1 MERLKTLF
9 ILKLALVFTTTAF
22 AAGPNT
28 TNTLTYQGR
37 ILKADGAPLEFH
49 NVSFLFEI
57 TNPTGSCVIY
67 REQVNGI
74 NMTGSQGVFDVPIGS
89 GTKLYP
95 ADPLFKMLDSFNNNG
110 NFTCDGG
117 VTFTPQSDSIRV
129 LKVQFYDGVGWNAIS
144 PSSEIR
150 SVPFAGFAMSAEKLG
165 SNSASDF
172 VLKSSVPTCTPG
184 QVLFSNGTT
193 LSCVTDAGGAGFV
206 SSVIGSGPITVS
218 GTSTVT
224 VSATVGTTA
233 GTLAAGDD
241 SRFTDSRPPTG
252 AAGGDL
258 SGTYPSPTVAAN
270 SITTAKILDGTILG
284 SDLNFSGVNTATSG
298 IAIVD
303 ATGKFNSFA
312 CGTAGHIATWTV
324 AGWSCQAP
332 APLSNTSVS
341 AGSYGSATQVGTFTV
356 DAQGRLTAAGNMT
369 VTPAWS
375 SITGT
380 PTTLAGYGIT
390 DAQSSSLANG
400 KIFVG
405 NASNIATGVSVSG
418 DATLSNTGVLTL
430 TSSGVTAGTYSK
442 VTVDAKGRVT
452 TGTNI
457 AGSDVTT
464 ALGFTPLNKAGDVMS
479 GLLGLNGVTADPAGL
494 VGADKGKMWYR
505 TDTNEVK
512 YWNGSAAIALGVAGS
527 GLTSL
532 GGQSGSSQTFA
543 TGSTGTA
550 PNFSSASNVHTLNIP
565 MASSAGTTAG
575 LISKTE
581 YDNFNTKQAAG
592 NYLTALTGDVTATGP
607 GSVASTIAANAVT
620 SAKIQDGTIIGAD
633 MDFSGVNLSTSGIV
647 IKDNAGKFF
656 NFACGVAGQIATWT
670 AGGWSCQ
677 APAGLSNTSVTAG
690 SYGSATQVGTF
701 TVDAQGRLTA
711 AANVTVTPA
720 WSSIT
725 GTPTT
730 LAGYGI
736 TDSQSSTLA
745 NGKILVGNASNV
757 ATAVTM
763 SGDATL
769 ANTGALTL
777 ASSGVTAG
785 TYSKV
790 TVDAKG
796 RVTTGANIASG
807 DVTTA
812 LGFTPLNKAGDV
824 MAGLLGLNGV
834 SADPAGLVG
843 ADKGK
848 IWYRTDTNEI
858 RYWNGSSAVAL
869 GVAGSGLTSLGGQ
882 SGSSQTFATGTSGT
896 APAFSSASNTHTLN
910 IPMASSAGTTAGL
923 ISKSDYDNFNTK
935 QAAGNYLTAL
945 TGDITATGPGSV
957 AATIAANAVT
967 SGKILDGTIVS
978 ADMDFTG
985 VNVATSGVVIKDNT
999 GKFFNFACSTAG
1011 HVATWTVA
1019 GWACQAPAASSLAS
1033 GNIFVGNASNVATSV
1048 AMSGDA
1054 TISNTGAVTLATV
1067 GVAKGGTGTTS
1078 LTAGSLLVG
1087 NGTSAVTGLAGG
1099 ATGNVI
1105 YATSATA
1112 WTSGTPNAAGLV
1124 DLTSAQTISGLKT
1137 FQPSAAANKGLI
1149 VKGAASQTAN
1159 LTEWQNSTAT
1169 VLASVDSTGKFVMPS
1184 LQITGGSP
1192 GAGKVLTS
1200 DASGNATWGAAGGSG
1215 TVTNIATGTGLS
1227 GGPITSTGTIS
1238 LANTAVTAGS
1248 YGSAT
1253 QVGTFTVDAQGR
1265 LTAASNAT
1273 VTPAWSS
1280 ITSKPTTLSGFG
1292 ITDAVMVGGQSGAFS
1307 LGTTNSA
1314 ALSVMTNNT
1323 TRLTIDSA
1331 GNVGIGTASPASALH
1346 VVGDIQFTGTITDI
1360 SDRRLKT
1367 RIQPITSGLS
1377 TVRKISV
1384 YSYVMKDDPNERTEF
1399 GVMAQDMLNII
1410 PELVKNVDVDGKY
1423 YGVNYIGL
1431 IPWSIKAI
1439 QEVDSQVQTQ
1449 EERSV
1454 KVSRELASI
1463 RQENKELQSAVKK
1476 LADKNKSLE
1485 EKLAKILERLERKSQ

>member
-1 MERLKTLF
+1 MERKKSLL
-9 ILKLALVFTTTAF
+9 ILILAWISTTPVLAV
-22 AAGPNT
+22 GPNT

-37 ILKADGAPLEFH
+37 ILKSDGTPLEYH

-57 TNPTGSCVIY
+57 TNPSGSCVIY
-67 REQVNGI
+67 REQVNGV
-74 NMTGSQGVFDVPIGS
+74 NMTNSHGVFDVPIGS

-95 ADPLFKMLDSFNNNG
+95 TDPLFKMVDAFNNSG

-117 VTFTPQSDSIRV
+117 VAFTPQADSIRL
-129 LKVQFYDGVGWNAIS
+129 LKVQFYDGNGWNPIS

-150 SVPFAGFAMSAEKLG
+150 SVPFAAFAMSAEKLG
-165 SNSASDF
+165 NNSPADF
-172 VLKSSVPTCTPG
+172 VLKSSVPTCSPG
-184 QVLFSNGTT
+184 QVLFSNGST
-193 LSCVTDAGGAGFV
+193 LSCVTDAGGSGFV

-224 VSATVGTTA
+224 VGANIGTTA

-241 SRFTDSRPPTG
+241 SRFTNSRPPNG

-258 SGTYPSPTVAAN
+258 SGTYPAPTVAAN
-270 SITTAKILDGTILG
+270 AITSAKILDGTILG
-284 SDLNFSGVNTATSG
+284 SDLNFTGVNSGTSS

-303 ATGKFNSFA
+303 STGKFSNFA
-312 CGTAGHIATWTV
+312 CSTAGHVATWTV
-324 AGWSCQAP
+324 AGWACQAP
-332 APLSNTSVS
+332 APSGVTSVNTGTGLSGGPITGSGTISLANTSVTS
-341 AGSYGSATQVGTFTV
+341 GTYGSATQVGTFTV
-356 DAQGRLTAAGNMT
+356 DAQGRLTNAAN
-369 VTPAWS
+369 VAIAPPWS
-375 SITGT
+375 AITST

-405 NASNIATGVSVSG
+405 NASNVATAVTVSG
-418 DATLSNTGVLTL
+418 DASLTNAGVLSL
-430 TSSGVTAGTYSK
+430 AASGVTAGTYSK
-442 VTVDAKGRVT
+442 VTVDTKGRVT
-452 TGTNI
+452 
-457 AGSDVTT
+457 AGSNLATGDITT

-479 GLLGLNGVTADPAGL
+479 GLLGLNGVTSDPAGL
-494 VGADKGKMWYR
+494 TGADKGKMWYR
-505 TDTNEVK
+505 TDTNEIK
-512 YWNGSAAIALGVAGS
+512 FWNGSSSVALGISGA

-543 TGSTGTA
+543 TGTAGTA
-550 PNFSSASNVHTLNIP
+550 PAFNSSSNVHTLNIP

-575 LISKTE
+575 LISKTDYDNFNTKQAAGNYLTALSGDVTATGPGSVAATIAANAVTSAKILDGTIVGADMDFTGVNVSTSGIVIKDNAGKFFNFACGVAGQIATWTASGWACQAPAASSLANGNIFVGNASNVATAVTMSGDATLANTGAITLASSGVSAGTYSKVTVDAKGRVTAGANIANSDVTTALGYTPLNKAGDVMAGLLGLNGVTADPAGLTAADKGKIWYRTDTNE
-581 YDNFNTKQAAG
+581 IKFWNGSAAVALGVSGAGLTSLGGQSGSTQTFAIGTAGTAPAFNSASNTHTLNIPMASSAGTTAGLISKTDYDNFNTKQAAG

-620 SAKIQDGTIIGAD
+620 SAKI
-633 MDFSGVNLSTSGIV
+633 
-647 IKDNAGKFF
+647 
-656 NFACGVAGQIATWT
+656 
-670 AGGWSCQ
+670 
-677 APAGLSNTSVTAG
+677 
-690 SYGSATQVGTF
+690 
-701 TVDAQGRLTA
+701 
-711 AANVTVTPA
+711 
-720 WSSIT
+720 
-725 GTPTT
+725 
-730 LAGYGI
+730 
-736 TDSQSSTLA
+736 
-745 NGKILVGNASNV
+745 
-757 ATAVTM
+757 
-763 SGDATL
+763 
-769 ANTGALTL
+769 
-777 ASSGVTAG
+777 
-785 TYSKV
+785 
-790 TVDAKG
+790 
-796 RVTTGANIASG
+796 
-807 DVTTA
+807 
-812 LGFTPLNKAGDV
+812 
-824 MAGLLGLNGV
+824 
-834 SADPAGLVG
+834 
-843 ADKGK
+843 
-848 IWYRTDTNEI
+848 
-858 RYWNGSSAVAL
+858 
-869 GVAGSGLTSLGGQ
+869 
-882 SGSSQTFATGTSGT
+882 
-896 APAFSSASNTHTLN
+896 
-910 IPMASSAGTTAGL
+910 
-923 ISKSDYDNFNTK
+923 
-935 QAAGNYLTAL
+935 
-945 TGDITATGPGSV
+945 
-957 AATIAANAVT
+957 
-967 SGKILDGTIVS
+967 LDGTIVG
-978 ADMDFTG
+978 ADMNFTG

-1067 GVAKGGTGTTS
+1067 GVAKGGTGATS

-1099 ATGNVI
+1099 ATGNI
-1105 YATSATA
+1105 LYATSATA
-1112 WTSGTPNAAGLV
+1112 WTSGTPNSAGLV
-1124 DLTSAQTISGLKT
+1124 DLTSAQTITGLKT

-1149 VKGAASQTAN
+1149 IKGTASQTAN
-1159 LTEWQNSTAT
+1159 LTEWQNSTAS

-1184 LQITGGSP
+1184 LQITGGTP

-1265 LTAASNAT
+1265 LTSASNAT

-1423 YGVNYIGL
+1423 YGMNYIGL

-1476 LADKNKSLE
+1476 LTDKNKSLE
-1485 EKLAKILERLERKSQ
+1485 EKLSKILERLERKSQ